1 MIGQSTKGGELFL
14 EKVFDWS
21 FFCKYF
27 FFKHFALKTV
37 VYKKIMAKF
46 TAHFMID

>member
-21 FFCKYF
+21 FCCKYF
-27 FFKHFALKTV
+27 FFPKT
-37 VYKKIMAKF
+37 KKIYFKF
-46 TAHFMID
+46 WKTDGFA